1 MHFWKTALFFFFFY
15 GENYMECA
23 FDIIGVRY
31 NEVGVST
38 GKKHPLL
45 LKDVCGNSAVKR
57 GTERC
62 K

>member
-1 MHFWKTALFFFFFY
+1 
-15 GENYMECA
+15 MECA